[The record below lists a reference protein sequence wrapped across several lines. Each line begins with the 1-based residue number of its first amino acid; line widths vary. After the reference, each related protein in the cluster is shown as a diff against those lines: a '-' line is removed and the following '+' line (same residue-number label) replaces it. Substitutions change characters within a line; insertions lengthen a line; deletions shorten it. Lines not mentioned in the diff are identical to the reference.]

1 MSARYALYGFLWAIF
16 LCPILL
22 SIFQGHWT
30 WYLGRREREG
40 GSSSRSCTSDY
51 FMPSFSHVWLVGLF
65 LYMAVSEAIVSNF
78 IKEKRSFL
86 VICLLR
92 TKLRERGVG
101 YLFKGVTRVEH
112 LFASCLVVMGGDIL
126 VVIVSIN
133 PL

>member
-1 MSARYALYGFLWAIF
+1 MAI
-16 LCPILL
+16 
-22 SIFQGHWT
+22 
-30 WYLGRREREG
+30 
-40 GSSSRSCTSDY
+40 
-51 FMPSFSHVWLVGLF
+51 
-65 LYMAVSEAIVSNF
+65 SEAIVSNF

-101 YLFKGVTRVEH
+101 YLFKGVTRVGH